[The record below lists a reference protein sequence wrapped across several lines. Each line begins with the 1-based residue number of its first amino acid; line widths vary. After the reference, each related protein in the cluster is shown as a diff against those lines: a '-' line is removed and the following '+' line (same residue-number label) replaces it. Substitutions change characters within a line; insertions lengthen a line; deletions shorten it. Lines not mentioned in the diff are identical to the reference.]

1 VRTALITVAHGRH
14 DHLQRQGEAIGRL
27 SQPADQRIVVAIDD
41 PEIAGLVEPQTTVVS
56 IGPGS
61 SGLPLAAA
69 RNAGA
74 YAARAGGAELL
85 IFLDVD
91 CLPGVDLVKVYAEA
105 ATQVDDTLLCGP
117 VAYLPPPPPPGYD
130 LENLDRHPFHAGRP
144 APPAGVRQRGGDHRL
159 FWSLSFAVTGSVW
172 DEVGGFCERYQ
183 GYGAEDTDFAML
195 AQSRGVDL
203 TWVGG
208 AAAYHQWH
216 PTSTPP
222 LPHLDDLLRNGR
234 LFAERWGWWPME
246 GWFDQFAALGL
257 VRPDDD
263 GEGWIRT
270 SGPTLAVSAS

>member
-1 VRTALITVAHGRH
+1 M
-14 DHLQRQGEAIGRL
+14 
-27 SQPADQRIVVAIDD
+27 
-41 PEIAGLVEPQTTVVS
+41 S

-61 SGLPLAAA
+61 AGLPLAAA

-91 CLPGVDLVKVYAEA
+91 CLPGADLVKVYADA
-105 ATQVDDTLLCGP
+105 AADRDRRDPALRPGRLPATAAARAVTTSNTSTAIPSTPAGP
-117 VAYLPPPPPPGYD
+117 P
-130 LENLDRHPFHAGRP
+130 RRP
-144 APPAGVRQRGGDHRL
+144 APGSAAATTGCSGPCRSRSPA
-159 FWSLSFAVTGSVW
+159 SAW
-172 DEVGGFCERYQ
+172 DRIGGFCERYQ

-257 VRPDDD
+257 VRPAED
-263 GEGWIRT
+263 GDGWIRT
-270 SGPTLAVSAS
+270 AGPTLAVSA